1 MNQSRLERTAYQ
13 QIVDAGLP
21 EPVREFRFH
30 PVRGW
35 RADFAWPEHKLL
47 LEIEGGIWLQTTGH
61 HGKGHAHPERFE
73 SDVDKYNA
81 AALLGYWVL
90 RATARTLDDGNMI
103 ADLLQFFSAIEKF

>member
-47 LEIEGGIWLQTTGH
+47 LEIEGGFGYKQRATTA
-61 HGKGHAHPERFE
+61 KGTRTR
-73 SDVDKYNA
+73 NA
-81 AALLGYWVL
+81 L
-90 RATARTLDDGNMI
+90 RATSTNTTRPRYWDIG
-103 ADLLQFFSAIEKF
+103 F